1 MAATAAQ
8 EQRLVQVY
16 NDGVDMR
23 KKYGGTA
30 TAAPKF
36 PDKATTDKYN
46 ALIAEYKKLE
56 AVVGVARAKVL
67 REPKHVAAY
76 GISNLST
83 KAKAGIGIG
92 AIVALL
98 AIAGGVYFVMMK
110 KGSKGGMKPAVA

>member
-23 KKYGGTA
+23 KKYGGSTS
-30 TAAPKF
+30 AAPKF

-46 ALIAEYKKLE
+46 GLIKEYKALE
-56 AVVGVARAKVL
+56 AVVGVERAKVL

-76 GISNLST
+76 GVSNLT
-83 KAKAGIGIG
+83 KKAGIGIG
-92 AIVALL
+92 IVLLLL
-98 AIAGGVYFVMMK
+98 AVAGGAYFYMNK
-110 KGSKGGMKPAVA
+110 SKGGSQKAVTA